1 MATKAP
7 AKPSTK
13 KPVTAKS
20 ESASASTYAP
30 TKAKTPAKPAVT
42 PAKPAMA
49 TAKPAT
55 VTTKPATVTTKP
67 ATVTTKPATVTTKP
81 ATGKA
86 TLTDVAKVP
95 SAKASPAKAGSAKST
110 PAKPA
115 ATKAGSAKK
124 SSAST
129 PSKALEVAS
138 KPGAEA
144 TPTKAPEAAESD
156 DDDFEPTAVAPTIA
170 VDPNAEPSEEELLK
184 ATEIEETDDEDDA
197 VAPVA
202 VKTSIL
208 AKGEKPTPAALKE
221 VVTQLIKVSK
231 GKGVVTYDQLNA
243 VLPDAVNDPEQ
254 LDLILEQL
262 EARNIELV
270 EDLGETEP
278 EGFEAAGNGDEEE
291 SGATQAF
298 DAAQAIAAEE
308 EADIGEKIDDPVR
321 MYLSQMG
328 EIPLLT
334 REQEIELA
342 RRIEIYRDGFRRKV
356 MTMPE
361 AIRRGI
367 QWVEEQKE
375 IKELQEKNA
384 KSHGSSPT
392 RDDYLDRAENH
403 LGTLYRIV
411 EHVLPLA
418 EQANKITLDTPT
430 ERLLRNRLFRAY
442 RMLEEMELD
451 AKTVITI
458 KDEMLDLRR
467 RILRLRR
474 EIEQAKK
481 RKNLPKEKQEEL
493 DRMAAQVGEQID
505 RFIDR
510 CVAVS
515 KRFRLYE
522 EAKQK
527 LSCGNLRLVVSI
539 AKKYRNRGLS
549 FLDLIQ
555 EGNAGLMKAVEKYE
569 YKRGYKFSTYATW
582 WIRQGITRAIA
593 DQARTIR
600 IPVHMIETMGKLRK
614 IQKDILQDTGREAT
628 IEEVAE
634 RAGISVGEC
643 KRVIRVSKH
652 PISLD
657 RPIGDSDDCYFGD
670 FLEDKS
676 VENPANISSNEL
688 LKEKITEVLDTL
700 TDREREIICLRYG
713 IGDGY
718 TYTLEEVGRR
728 FNVTRERV
736 RQIEAKAIKKLQHP
750 IRSRK
755 LEGFIDTKTY

>member
-1 MATKAP
+1 MATK
-7 AKPSTK
+7 K
-13 KPVTAKS
+13 KI
-20 ESASASTYAP
+20 SASSQPDDDGT
-30 TKAKTPAKPAVT
+30 TDSS
-42 PAKPAMA
+42 A
-49 TAKPAT
+49 TA
-55 VTTKPATVTTKP
+55 
-67 ATVTTKPATVTTKP
+67 
-81 ATGKA
+81 
-86 TLTDVAKVP
+86 
-95 SAKASPAKAGSAKST
+95 
-110 PAKPA
+110 
-115 ATKAGSAKK
+115 
-124 SSAST
+124 
-129 PSKALEVAS
+129 
-138 KPGAEA
+138 
-144 TPTKAPEAAESD
+144 
-156 DDDFEPTAVAPTIA
+156 TAVAEGAPA
-170 VDPNAEPSEEELLK
+170 VVSV
-184 ATEIEETDDEDDA
+184 EDL
-197 VAPVA
+197 
-202 VKTSIL
+202 VKDLVKVL
-208 AKGEKPTPAALKE
+208 AKQAQG
-221 VVTQLIKVSK
+221 
-231 GKGVVTYDQLNA
+231 GMVTYQQLN
-243 VLPDAVNDPEQ
+243 VLLPDVINDSEQ
-254 LDLILEQL
+254 LDIIIDHL
-262 EARNIELV
+262 EAKGLDLV
-270 EDLGETEP
+270 EELPELDGPPIEGAEDVDVFGGLEEDGTAEDGDDADAPQSETSIFQQLQAVP
-278 EGFEAAGNGDEEE
+278 TDEEL
-291 SGATQAF
+291 A
-298 DAAQAIAAEE
+298 
-308 EADIGEKIDDPVR
+308 EKIDDPVR

-328 EIPLLT
+328 EIPLLS
-334 REQEIELA
+334 RDEEIELA
-342 RRIEIYRDGFRRKV
+342 RRIEIYREGFRRKV
-356 MTMPE
+356 MTMVF

-367 QWVEEQKE
+367 SWIEEQKE
-375 IKELQEKNA
+375 IKEIQEKNA
-384 KSHGSSPT
+384 KSHGSSPS
-392 RDDYLDRAENH
+392 RDDYLDRAESH
-403 LGTLYRIV
+403 LTSLYRLMDHVQKGIV
-411 EHVLPLA
+411 DMQ
-418 EQANKITLDTPT
+418 EQAGSADGCRQHQVI
-430 ERLLRNRLFRAY
+430 RNRLY
-442 RMLEEMELD
+442 RCFHLCDEMELD
-451 AKTVITI
+451 AKTVIMV
-458 KDEMLDLRR
+458 KDEMLDIRR

-474 EIEQAKK
+474 ELMQSRNSRHLTHE
-481 RKNLPKEKQEEL
+481 KEERLRETEAEIGEPIGHFL
-493 DRMAAQVGEQID
+493 DR
-505 RFIDR
+505 
-510 CVAVS
+510 CYAVS

-522 EAKQK
+522 DAKQK

-634 RAGISVGEC
+634 RAKISVVEC
-643 KRVIRVSKH
+643 KRIIKVSKH

-676 VENPANISSNEL
+676 VENPANISSNEV

>member
-1 MATKAP
+1 MAKN
-7 AKPSTK
+7 ST
-13 KPVTAKS
+13 PTAKS
-20 ESASASTYAP
+20 NSDAKDGKEGEREDGEKEVGT
-30 TKAKTPAKPAVT
+30 TTIVKADGQP
-42 PAKPAMA
+42 MA
-49 TAKPAT
+49 LK
-55 VTTKPATVTTKP
+55 
-67 ATVTTKPATVTTKP
+67 
-81 ATGKA
+81 
-86 TLTDVAKVP
+86 DVV
-95 SAKASPAKAGSAKST
+95 
-110 PAKPA
+110 A
-115 ATKAGSAKK
+115 A
-124 SSAST
+124 
-129 PSKALEVAS
+129 L
-138 KPGAEA
+138 
-144 TPTKAPEAAESD
+144 
-156 DDDFEPTAVAPTIA
+156 
-170 VDPNAEPSEEELLK
+170 
-184 ATEIEETDDEDDA
+184 
-197 VAPVA
+197 
-202 VKTSIL
+202 VKQ
-208 AKGEKPTPAALKE
+208 AKGKN
-221 VVTQLIKVSK
+221 Q
-231 GKGVVTYDQLNA
+231 VTYDQLNA
-243 VLPDAVNDPEQ
+243 LLPEMNDPAI
-254 LDLILEQL
+254 LDQIIEELEQKGL
-262 EARNIELV
+262 ELV
-270 EDLGETEP
+270 EDGGDDAFPEDGEE
-278 EGFEAAGNGDEEE
+278 
-291 SGATQAF
+291 GATGGDGGTGTVVYEGYTQPE
-298 DAAQAIAAEE
+298 AAEE
-308 EADIGEKIDDPVR
+308 VEIGEKIDDPVR

-334 REQEIELA
+334 RDQEIDLA
-342 RRIEIYRDGFRRKV
+342 RRIEIFREGFRRKV
-356 MTMPE
+356 MTTPD

-375 IKELQEKNA
+375 IKEQQEKNA
-384 KSHGSSPT
+384 KSHGSSPS
-392 RDDYLDRAENH
+392 RDDYLDRAANH
-403 LGTLYRIV
+403 LNTMIRLV
-411 EHVLPLA
+411 DHVGPL
-418 EQANKITLDTPT
+418 T
-430 ERLLRNRLFRAY
+430 EMTAAGEIDLRSSQLLRNRLTRAY

-451 AKTVITI
+451 AKTVITV

-467 RILRLRR
+467 KVLRLRR
-474 EIEQAKK
+474 EVEQNRR
-481 RKNLPKEKQEEL
+481 RKTIVKEKEQEL
-493 DRMAAQVGEQID
+493 SDIGRSVGEPMD
-505 RFIDR
+505 RFLER
-510 CVAVS
+510 CGALS

-522 EAKQK
+522 DAKQR
-527 LSCGNLRLVVSI
+527 LSMGNLRLVVSI

-634 RAGISVGEC
+634 RAGISVQEC

-676 VENPANISSNEL
+676 AENPANISSNEL

>member
-1 MATKAP
+1 MASSKTPTPPASEPVTTSVEREDGAPVPAAPSNAAPLTIKEVVAQLATKA
-7 AKPSTK
+7 K
-13 KPVTAKS
+13 KA
-20 ESASASTYAP
+20 
-30 TKAKTPAKPAVT
+30 
-42 PAKPAMA
+42 
-49 TAKPAT
+49 
-55 VTTKPATVTTKP
+55 
-67 ATVTTKPATVTTKP
+67 
-81 ATGKA
+81 
-86 TLTDVAKVP
+86 
-95 SAKASPAKAGSAKST
+95 
-110 PAKPA
+110 
-115 ATKAGSAKK
+115 
-124 SSAST
+124 
-129 PSKALEVAS
+129 
-138 KPGAEA
+138 
-144 TPTKAPEAAESD
+144 
-156 DDDFEPTAVAPTIA
+156 
-170 VDPNAEPSEEELLK
+170 
-184 ATEIEETDDEDDA
+184 
-197 VAPVA
+197 
-202 VKTSIL
+202 
-208 AKGEKPTPAALKE
+208 
-221 VVTQLIKVSK
+221 Q
-231 GKGVVTYDQLNA
+231 VTYDQLNA
-243 VLPDAVNDPEQ
+243 ILPDALNDPAK
-254 LDLILEQL
+254 LDEILEEL
-262 EARNIELV
+262 EGRGIELV
-270 EDLGETEP
+270 ESTEGADGDFSAEDGGDGGEPSEPGTVAYEGYTATGDETEV
-278 EGFEAAGNGDEEE
+278 E
-291 SGATQAF
+291 
-298 DAAQAIAAEE
+298 
-308 EADIGEKIDDPVR
+308 IGEKIDDPVR

-334 REQEIELA
+334 RFQEIDLA
-342 RRIEIYRDGFRRKV
+342 RRIEIYREGFRRKV

-361 AIRRGI
+361 AIRSGI

-375 IKELQEKNA
+375 IKEQQEKNA
-384 KSHGSSPT
+384 KSHGSSPS
-392 RDDYLDRAENH
+392 RDDYLDRAANH
-403 LGTLYRIV
+403 LSSLNNLVKHIEGLTAK
-411 EHVLPLA
+411 LA
-418 EQANKITLDTPT
+418 EGDTDLRT
-430 ERLLRNRLFRAY
+430 TQLIRNRLTRSY
-442 RMLEEMELD
+442 RLLEEMELD
-451 AKTVITI
+451 AKTVIQV
-458 KDEMLDLRR
+458 KDEMLDMRR
-467 RILRLRR
+467 KVLRLRR
-474 EIEQAKK
+474 EIEQNRKKKGVVKEREQDIGAIAK
-481 RKNLPKEKQEEL
+481 
-493 DRMAAQVGEQID
+493 QVGEPIE
-505 RFIDR
+505 RFIER
-510 CVAVS
+510 CVLVS
-515 KRFRLYE
+515 KRFRAYE

-634 RAGISVGEC
+634 RAGISVAEC

-676 VENPANISSNEL
+676 AENPANISSNEL
-688 LKEKITEVLDTL
+688 LKEKIQEVLDTL

>member
-184 ATEIEETDDEDDA
+184 ATEIEETDDEDDV

>member
-1 MATKAP
+1 M
-7 AKPSTK
+7 
-13 KPVTAKS
+13 AKS
-20 ESASASTYAP
+20 
-30 TKAKTPAKPAVT
+30 
-42 PAKPAMA
+42 
-49 TAKPAT
+49 
-55 VTTKPATVTTKP
+55 
-67 ATVTTKPATVTTKP
+67 
-81 ATGKA
+81 
-86 TLTDVAKVP
+86 
-95 SAKASPAKAGSAKST
+95 ST
-110 PAKPA
+110 PAANTANASRSAGNA
-115 ATKAGSAKK
+115 APGEGGTEAPMLIKDVV
-124 SSAST
+124 
-129 PSKALEVAS
+129 AL
-138 KPGAEA
+138 
-144 TPTKAPEAAESD
+144 
-156 DDDFEPTAVAPTIA
+156 
-170 VDPNAEPSEEELLK
+170 
-184 ATEIEETDDEDDA
+184 
-197 VAPVA
+197 
-202 VKTSIL
+202 L
-208 AKGEKPTPAALKE
+208 AKN
-221 VVTQLIKVSK
+221 SK
-231 GKGVVTYDQLNA
+231 GKGMVTYDQLNA
-243 VLPDAVNDPEQ
+243 LLPDAMNDPEQ
-254 LDLILEQL
+254 LDQILEQL
-262 EARNIELV
+262 DGRGIELV
-270 EDLGETEP
+270 EEIGTDDSDFGEETSPAESEDGAP
-278 EGFEAAGNGDEEE
+278 SGTSRYEAAEAPENDEVEL
-291 SGATQAF
+291 
-298 DAAQAIAAEE
+298 
-308 EADIGEKIDDPVR
+308 GEKIDDPVR

-375 IKELQEKNA
+375 IKEQQEKNA
-384 KSHGSSPT
+384 KSHGSSPS
-392 RDDYLDRAENH
+392 RDDYLDRAANH
-403 LGTLYRIV
+403 LATLSRLVGHISPMSERV
-411 EHVLPLA
+411 CGGEIEVRS
-418 EQANKITLDTPT
+418 EQ
-430 ERLLRNRLFRAY
+430 LLRNRLTRAY

-451 AKTVITI
+451 AKTVIQV
-458 KDEMLDLRR
+458 KDEMLDARR
-467 RILRLRR
+467 RVLRVRR
-474 EIEQAKK
+474 EIDQNK
-481 RKNLPKEKQEEL
+481 RKKGMVKEKEDEL
-493 DRMAAQVGEQID
+493 RKLSLQIGEPIE
-505 RFIDR
+505 RFLVR

-676 VENPANISSNEL
+676 AENPANISSNEL

-728 FNVTRERV
+728 FNVTRERI
-736 RQIEAKAIKKLQHP
+736 RQIEAKSIKKLQHP
-750 IRSRK
+750 LRSRK
-755 LEGFIDTKTY
+755 LEGFIDTKAH

>member
-1 MATKAP
+1 MSIK
-7 AKPSTK
+7 
-13 KPVTAKS
+13 
-20 ESASASTYAP
+20 
-30 TKAKTPAKPAVT
+30 
-42 PAKPAMA
+42 
-49 TAKPAT
+49 
-55 VTTKPATVTTKP
+55 
-67 ATVTTKPATVTTKP
+67 
-81 ATGKA
+81 
-86 TLTDVAKVP
+86 DVV
-95 SAKASPAKAGSAKST
+95 
-110 PAKPA
+110 
-115 ATKAGSAKK
+115 
-124 SSAST
+124 
-129 PSKALEVAS
+129 AL
-138 KPGAEA
+138 
-144 TPTKAPEAAESD
+144 
-156 DDDFEPTAVAPTIA
+156 
-170 VDPNAEPSEEELLK
+170 
-184 ATEIEETDDEDDA
+184 
-197 VAPVA
+197 
-202 VKTSIL
+202 L
-208 AKGEKPTPAALKE
+208 AKN
-221 VVTQLIKVSK
+221 SK
-231 GKGVVTYDQLNA
+231 GKGMVTYDQLNA
-243 VLPDAVNDPEQ
+243 LLPDAMNDPEQ
-254 LDLILEQL
+254 LDQILEQL
-262 EARNIELV
+262 DARGIELV
-270 EDLGETEP
+270 EEIGTDDTDFGEEAGTTEGE
-278 EGFEAAGNGDEEE
+278 EGAAPGTSRFEATPDAPENDEVEL
-291 SGATQAF
+291 
-298 DAAQAIAAEE
+298 
-308 EADIGEKIDDPVR
+308 GEKIDDPVR

-375 IKELQEKNA
+375 VKEQQEKNA
-384 KSHGSSPT
+384 KSHGSSPS
-392 RDDYLDRAENH
+392 RDDYLDRAANH
-403 LGTLYRIV
+403 LATLNRLVSHISPMSEKV
-411 EHVLPLA
+411 CGGDA
-418 EQANKITLDTPT
+418 EVRSEQ
-430 ERLLRNRLFRAY
+430 LLRNRLTRAY

-451 AKTVITI
+451 AKTVIQV
-458 KDEMLDLRR
+458 KDEMLDARR
-467 RILRLRR
+467 RVLRVRR
-474 EIEQAKK
+474 EIDQNK
-481 RKNLPKEKQEEL
+481 RKKGMVKEKEEEL
-493 DRMAAQVGEQID
+493 RKLSLQIGEPIE
-505 RFIDR
+505 RFLGR

-676 VENPANISSNEL
+676 AENPANISSNEL

-728 FNVTRERV
+728 FNVTRERI
-736 RQIEAKAIKKLQHP
+736 RQIEAKSIKKLQHP
-750 IRSRK
+750 LRSRK
-755 LEGFIDTKTY
+755 LEGFIDTKAH

>member
-67 ATVTTKPATVTTKP
+67 ATVTTKPAT
-81 ATGKA
+81 GKA
-86 TLTDVAKVP
+86 TPTDVAKVP

-115 ATKAGSAKK
+115 ATKAGTAKK

-156 DDDFEPTAVAPTIA
+156 DDDFEPTAVAPIIA

-184 ATEIEETDDEDDA
+184 ATEIEETDDEDDV

>member
-1 MATKAP
+1 MAKSSPPVETAPHAAP
-7 AKPSTK
+7 A
-13 KPVTAKS
+13 
-20 ESASASTYAP
+20 AP
-30 TKAKTPAKPAVT
+30 AEGGPETPMSIK
-42 PAKPAMA
+42 
-49 TAKPAT
+49 
-55 VTTKPATVTTKP
+55 
-67 ATVTTKPATVTTKP
+67 
-81 ATGKA
+81 
-86 TLTDVAKVP
+86 DVV
-95 SAKASPAKAGSAKST
+95 
-110 PAKPA
+110 
-115 ATKAGSAKK
+115 
-124 SSAST
+124 
-129 PSKALEVAS
+129 AL
-138 KPGAEA
+138 
-144 TPTKAPEAAESD
+144 
-156 DDDFEPTAVAPTIA
+156 
-170 VDPNAEPSEEELLK
+170 
-184 ATEIEETDDEDDA
+184 
-197 VAPVA
+197 
-202 VKTSIL
+202 L
-208 AKGEKPTPAALKE
+208 AKN
-221 VVTQLIKVSK
+221 SK
-231 GKGVVTYDQLNA
+231 GKGMVTYDQLNA
-243 VLPDAVNDPEQ
+243 LLPDAMNDPEQ
-254 LDLILEQL
+254 LDQILEQL
-262 EARNIELV
+262 DARGIELV
-270 EDLGETEP
+270 EEIGTDDADFGEEAGTTEGE
-278 EGFEAAGNGDEEE
+278 EGAAPGTSRFEAPPDAPENDEVEL
-291 SGATQAF
+291 
-298 DAAQAIAAEE
+298 
-308 EADIGEKIDDPVR
+308 GEKIDDPVR

-375 IKELQEKNA
+375 IKEQQEKNA
-384 KSHGSSPT
+384 KSHGSSPS
-392 RDDYLDRAENH
+392 RDDYLDRAANH
-403 LGTLYRIV
+403 LATLNRLVSHISPMSEKV
-411 EHVLPLA
+411 CGGDA
-418 EQANKITLDTPT
+418 EVRSEQ
-430 ERLLRNRLFRAY
+430 LLRNRLTRAY

-451 AKTVITI
+451 AKTVIQV
-458 KDEMLDLRR
+458 KDEMLDARR
-467 RILRLRR
+467 RVLRVRR
-474 EIEQAKK
+474 EIDQNK
-481 RKNLPKEKQEEL
+481 RKKGMVKEKEEEL
-493 DRMAAQVGEQID
+493 RKLSLQIGEPIE
-505 RFIDR
+505 RFLGR

-600 IPVHMIETMGKLRK
+600 IPVHMIETKGKLRK

-676 VENPANISSNEL
+676 AENPANISSNEL

-728 FNVTRERV
+728 FNVTRERI
-736 RQIEAKAIKKLQHP
+736 RQIEAKSIKKLQHP
-750 IRSRK
+750 LRSRK
-755 LEGFIDTKTY
+755 LEGFIDTKAH

>member
-1 MATKAP
+1 M
-7 AKPSTK
+7 
-13 KPVTAKS
+13 
-20 ESASASTYAP
+20 
-30 TKAKTPAKPAVT
+30 
-42 PAKPAMA
+42 
-49 TAKPAT
+49 
-55 VTTKPATVTTKP
+55 
-67 ATVTTKPATVTTKP
+67 
-81 ATGKA
+81 
-86 TLTDVAKVP
+86 
-95 SAKASPAKAGSAKST
+95 AKST
-110 PAKPA
+110 SPVKSAPPA
-115 ATKAGSAKK
+115 A
-124 SSAST
+124 
-129 PSKALEVAS
+129 P
-138 KPGAEA
+138 
-144 TPTKAPEAAESD
+144 
-156 DDDFEPTAVAPTIA
+156 
-170 VDPNAEPSEEELLK
+170 
-184 ATEIEETDDEDDA
+184 
-197 VAPVA
+197 APVA
-202 VKTSIL
+202 GAPVAGVAEPLSLKDVVATLVKN
-208 AKGEKPTPAALKE
+208 
-221 VVTQLIKVSK
+221 SK
-231 GKGVVTYDQLNA
+231 GKGMVTYDQLNA
-243 VLPDAVNDPEQ
+243 LLPDAMNDPEQ
-254 LDLILEQL
+254 LDQVLEQL
-262 EARNIELV
+262 DSKGVELV
-270 EDLGETEP
+270 EEIGAAESEFGEDPGGNTEGD
-278 EGFEAAGNGDEEE
+278 ESRAAGTGRYEAAEQATEGDE
-291 SGATQAF
+291 
-298 DAAQAIAAEE
+298 AEL
-308 EADIGEKIDDPVR
+308 GEKIDDPVR

-334 REQEIELA
+334 RDQEIELA

-356 MTMPE
+356 MTLPE

-367 QWVEEQKE
+367 GWVEEQKE
-375 IKELQEKNA
+375 IKEQQEKNA
-384 KSHGSSPT
+384 KSHGSSPS
-392 RDDYLDRAENH
+392 RDDYLDRAANH
-403 LGTLYRIV
+403 LNTLNRV
-411 EHVLPLA
+411 VLHSAPLS
-418 EQANKITLDTPT
+418 EQVCNG
-430 ERLLRNRLFRAY
+430 EVSVRHEQLLRNRLTRAY
-442 RMLEEMELD
+442 RLLEEMELD
-451 AKTVITI
+451 AKTVIQV
-458 KDEMLDLRR
+458 KDEMLDMRR
-467 RILRLRR
+467 KVLRLRR
-474 EIEQAKK
+474 EIEQNK
-481 RKNLPKEKQEEL
+481 RKKSVVKEKEQEL
-493 DRMAAQVGEQID
+493 IDLALSIGEPIE
-505 RFIDR
+505 RFLER

-628 IEEVAE
+628 LEEVAE

-676 VENPANISSNEL
+676 AENPANISSNEL

-728 FNVTRERV
+728 FNVTRERI
-736 RQIEAKAIKKLQHP
+736 RQIEAKSIKKLQHP
-750 IRSRK
+750 LRSRK
-755 LEGFIDTKTY
+755 LEGFIDTKAH

>member
-1 MATKAP
+1 M
-7 AKPSTK
+7 
-13 KPVTAKS
+13 
-20 ESASASTYAP
+20 
-30 TKAKTPAKPAVT
+30 AKTTAPPTQPETPAVESDG
-42 PAKPAMA
+42 PP
-49 TAKPAT
+49 
-55 VTTKPATVTTKP
+55 
-67 ATVTTKPATVTTKP
+67 
-81 ATGKA
+81 
-86 TLTDVAKVP
+86 P
-95 SAKASPAKAGSAKST
+95 SAPQAPMTVADIVAVLVKQ
-110 PAKPA
+110 
-115 ATKAGSAKK
+115 AKK
-124 SSAST
+124 
-129 PSKALEVAS
+129 
-138 KPGAEA
+138 
-144 TPTKAPEAAESD
+144 
-156 DDDFEPTAVAPTIA
+156 
-170 VDPNAEPSEEELLK
+170 
-184 ATEIEETDDEDDA
+184 
-197 VAPVA
+197 
-202 VKTSIL
+202 
-208 AKGEKPTPAALKE
+208 
-221 VVTQLIKVSK
+221 
-231 GKGVVTYDQLNA
+231 GKVTYDQLNA
-243 VLPDAVNDPEQ
+243 IQEEAVNDPAK
-254 LDLILEQL
+254 LDQVLEEL
-262 EARNIELV
+262 EKRGLELV
-270 EDLGETEP
+270 EDTSDGDGGGE
-278 EGFEAAGNGDEEE
+278 EGGDEEGQTGAFE
-291 SGATQAF
+291 SYQS
-298 DAAQAIAAEE
+298 AEE
-308 EADIGEKIDDPVR
+308 SEAEIGEKIDDPVR

-328 EIPLLT
+328 EIPLLN
-334 REQEIELA
+334 RDQEIELA

-356 MTMPE
+356 MTTLD
-361 AIRRGI
+361 AVRRGI

-375 IKELQEKNA
+375 IWEQQEKNA
-384 KSHGSSPT
+384 KSHGSSPA
-392 RDDYLDRAENH
+392 RDERIDRAANH
-403 LGTLYRIV
+403 LATLHRITT
-411 EHVLPLA
+411 HAQSLSDGVLLKDPSRDPA
-418 EQANKITLDTPT
+418 DQIRI
-430 ERLLRNRLFRAY
+430 ERVLRNRLTRAY
-442 RMLEEMELD
+442 RLLEEMELD
-451 AKTVITI
+451 AKTVITV
-458 KDEMLDLRR
+458 KDDMLDMRR
-467 RILRLRR
+467 RLLRLKR
-474 EIEQAKK
+474 EIEQNK
-481 RKNLPKEKQEEL
+481 RRKSQAKEKEGDLGTLEKQI
-493 DRMAAQVGEQID
+493 GEPID
-505 RFIDR
+505 RFIER
-510 CVAVS
+510 CTAVS
-515 KRFRLYE
+515 RRFRLYE

-614 IQKDILQDTGREAT
+614 IQKDILQDTGREPT

-634 RAGISVGEC
+634 RAGISVTEC

-676 VENPANISSNEL
+676 AENPANISSNEL

>member
-1 MATKAP
+1 M
-7 AKPSTK
+7 
-13 KPVTAKS
+13 
-20 ESASASTYAP
+20 
-30 TKAKTPAKPAVT
+30 
-42 PAKPAMA
+42 
-49 TAKPAT
+49 
-55 VTTKPATVTTKP
+55 
-67 ATVTTKPATVTTKP
+67 
-81 ATGKA
+81 
-86 TLTDVAKVP
+86 
-95 SAKASPAKAGSAKST
+95 AKST
-110 PAKPA
+110 PPVKSAPPAAPANADGAPA
-115 ATKAGSAKK
+115 ATG
-124 SSAST
+124 T
-129 PSKALEVAS
+129 
-138 KPGAEA
+138 
-144 TPTKAPEAAESD
+144 
-156 DDDFEPTAVAPTIA
+156 
-170 VDPNAEPSEEELLK
+170 AEPMSIK
-184 ATEIEETDDEDDA
+184 DVVATL
-197 VAPVA
+197 
-202 VKTSIL
+202 VKN
-208 AKGEKPTPAALKE
+208 
-221 VVTQLIKVSK
+221 SK
-231 GKGVVTYDQLNA
+231 GKGMVTYDQLNA
-243 VLPDAVNDPEQ
+243 LLPDAMNDPEQ
-254 LDLILEQL
+254 LDQILEQL
-262 EARNIELV
+262 DGKGVELV
-270 EDLGETEP
+270 EEIGGASDEVSEFSEDTGGTREGE
-278 EGFEAAGNGDEEE
+278 EGVAPSTGRYEAAEATPDGDEV
-291 SGATQAF
+291 
-298 DAAQAIAAEE
+298 
-308 EADIGEKIDDPVR
+308 DIGEKIDDPVR

-334 REQEIELA
+334 RDQEIELA

-367 QWVEEQKE
+367 GWVEEQKE
-375 IKELQEKNA
+375 IKEQQEKNA
-384 KSHGSSPT
+384 KSHGSSPS
-392 RDDYLDRAENH
+392 RDDYLDRAANH
-403 LGTLYRIV
+403 LGTLNRVIG
-411 EHVLPLA
+411 HSAPLS
-418 EQANKITLDTPT
+418 EQVCNG
-430 ERLLRNRLFRAY
+430 EVSVRQEQLLRNRLTRAY
-442 RMLEEMELD
+442 RLLEEMELD
-451 AKTVITI
+451 AKTVIQV
-458 KDEMLDLRR
+458 KDEMLDMRR
-467 RILRLRR
+467 RVLRLRR
-474 EIEQAKK
+474 EIEQNK
-481 RKNLPKEKQEEL
+481 RKKGMVKEKEQEL
-493 DRMAAQVGEQID
+493 TNLALQIGEPID
-505 RFIDR
+505 RFLER

-676 VENPANISSNEL
+676 AENPANISSNEL

-728 FNVTRERV
+728 FNVTRERI
-736 RQIEAKAIKKLQHP
+736 RQIEAKSIKKLQHP
-750 IRSRK
+750 LRSRK
-755 LEGFIDTKTY
+755 LEGFIDTKAH

>member
-1 MATKAP
+1 M
-7 AKPSTK
+7 
-13 KPVTAKS
+13 
-20 ESASASTYAP
+20 
-30 TKAKTPAKPAVT
+30 
-42 PAKPAMA
+42 
-49 TAKPAT
+49 
-55 VTTKPATVTTKP
+55 
-67 ATVTTKPATVTTKP
+67 
-81 ATGKA
+81 
-86 TLTDVAKVP
+86 
-95 SAKASPAKAGSAKST
+95 AKST
-110 PAKPA
+110 SPVKSALPA
-115 ATKAGSAKK
+115 APAPAAG
-124 SSAST
+124 
-129 PSKALEVAS
+129 
-138 KPGAEA
+138 
-144 TPTKAPEAAESD
+144 
-156 DDDFEPTAVAPTIA
+156 
-170 VDPNAEPSEEELLK
+170 
-184 ATEIEETDDEDDA
+184 
-197 VAPVA
+197 APVA
-202 VKTSIL
+202 GAPEPLSLKDVVATLVKN
-208 AKGEKPTPAALKE
+208 
-221 VVTQLIKVSK
+221 SK
-231 GKGVVTYDQLNA
+231 GKGMVTYDQLNA
-243 VLPDAVNDPEQ
+243 LLPDAMNDPEQ
-254 LDLILEQL
+254 LDQVLEQL
-262 EARNIELV
+262 DSKGVELV
-270 EDLGETEP
+270 EEIGAAESEFGEDPGGNTEGD
-278 EGFEAAGNGDEEE
+278 ESRAAGTGRYEAAEQATEGDE
-291 SGATQAF
+291 
-298 DAAQAIAAEE
+298 AEL
-308 EADIGEKIDDPVR
+308 GEKIDDPVR

-334 REQEIELA
+334 RDQEIELA

-356 MTMPE
+356 MTLPE

-367 QWVEEQKE
+367 GWVEEQKE
-375 IKELQEKNA
+375 IKEQQEKNA
-384 KSHGSSPT
+384 KSHGSSPS
-392 RDDYLDRAENH
+392 RDDYLDRAANH
-403 LGTLYRIV
+403 LNTLNRV
-411 EHVLPLA
+411 VLHSAPLS
-418 EQANKITLDTPT
+418 EQVCNG
-430 ERLLRNRLFRAY
+430 EVSVRHEQLLRNRLTRAY
-442 RMLEEMELD
+442 RLLEEMELD
-451 AKTVITI
+451 AKTVIQV
-458 KDEMLDLRR
+458 KDEMLDMRR
-467 RILRLRR
+467 KVLRLRR
-474 EIEQAKK
+474 EIEQNK
-481 RKNLPKEKQEEL
+481 RKKSLVKEKEQEL
-493 DRMAAQVGEQID
+493 IDLALSIGEPIE
-505 RFIDR
+505 RFLER

-628 IEEVAE
+628 LEEVAE

-676 VENPANISSNEL
+676 AENPANISSNEL

-728 FNVTRERV
+728 FNVTRERI
-736 RQIEAKAIKKLQHP
+736 RQIEAKSIKKLQHP
-750 IRSRK
+750 LRSRK
-755 LEGFIDTKTY
+755 LEGFIDTKAH

>member
-1 MATKAP
+1 TPPVKSAPPAAP
-7 AKPSTK
+7 A
-13 KPVTAKS
+13 ADG
-20 ESASASTYAP
+20 A
-30 TKAKTPAKPAVT
+30 
-42 PAKPAMA
+42 
-49 TAKPAT
+49 
-55 VTTKPATVTTKP
+55 
-67 ATVTTKPATVTTKP
+67 
-81 ATGKA
+81 
-86 TLTDVAKVP
+86 
-95 SAKASPAKAGSAKST
+95 
-110 PAKPA
+110 PA
-115 ATKAGSAKK
+115 AT
-124 SSAST
+124 
-129 PSKALEVAS
+129 
-138 KPGAEA
+138 A
-144 TPTKAPEAAESD
+144 T
-156 DDDFEPTAVAPTIA
+156 
-170 VDPNAEPSEEELLK
+170 AEPMSIK
-184 ATEIEETDDEDDA
+184 DVVATL
-197 VAPVA
+197 
-202 VKTSIL
+202 VKN
-208 AKGEKPTPAALKE
+208 
-221 VVTQLIKVSK
+221 SK
-231 GKGVVTYDQLNA
+231 GKGMVTYDQLNA
-243 VLPDAVNDPEQ
+243 LLPDAMNDPEQ
-254 LDLILEQL
+254 LDQVLEQL
-262 EARNIELV
+262 DGKGVELV
-270 EDLGETEP
+270 EEIGGASDEVSEFSEDTGGSREGEAPST
-278 EGFEAAGNGDEEE
+278 GRYEAAE
-291 SGATQAF
+291 ATP
-298 DAAQAIAAEE
+298 DAD

-334 REQEIELA
+334 RDQEIELA

-367 QWVEEQKE
+367 GWVEEQKE
-375 IKELQEKNA
+375 IKEQQEKNA
-384 KSHGSSPT
+384 KSHGSSPS
-392 RDDYLDRAENH
+392 RDDYLDRAANH
-403 LGTLYRIV
+403 LGTLNRVIG
-411 EHVLPLA
+411 HSAPLS
-418 EQANKITLDTPT
+418 EQVCNGEVTVRQ
-430 ERLLRNRLFRAY
+430 EQLLRNRLTRAY
-442 RMLEEMELD
+442 RLLEEMELD
-451 AKTVITI
+451 AKTVIQV
-458 KDEMLDLRR
+458 KDEMLDMRR
-467 RILRLRR
+467 KVLRLRR
-474 EIEQAKK
+474 EIEQNK
-481 RKNLPKEKQEEL
+481 RKKGMVKEKEQEL
-493 DRMAAQVGEQID
+493 INLALQIGEPIE
-505 RFIDR
+505 RFLER

-670 FLEDKS
+670 FLEDKNAK
-676 VENPANISSNEL
+676 NPANISSNEL

-728 FNVTRERV
+728 FNVTRERI
-736 RQIEAKAIKKLQHP
+736 RQIEAKSIKKLQHP
-750 IRSRK
+750 LRSRK
-755 LEGFIDTKTY
+755 LEGFIDTKAH

>member
-1 MATKAP
+1 MAKSSPPVETAAHAAP
-7 AKPSTK
+7 A
-13 KPVTAKS
+13 
-20 ESASASTYAP
+20 AP
-30 TKAKTPAKPAVT
+30 AEGGPETPMSIK
-42 PAKPAMA
+42 
-49 TAKPAT
+49 
-55 VTTKPATVTTKP
+55 
-67 ATVTTKPATVTTKP
+67 
-81 ATGKA
+81 
-86 TLTDVAKVP
+86 DVVV
-95 SAKASPAKAGSAKST
+95 
-110 PAKPA
+110 
-115 ATKAGSAKK
+115 
-124 SSAST
+124 
-129 PSKALEVAS
+129 L
-138 KPGAEA
+138 
-144 TPTKAPEAAESD
+144 
-156 DDDFEPTAVAPTIA
+156 
-170 VDPNAEPSEEELLK
+170 
-184 ATEIEETDDEDDA
+184 
-197 VAPVA
+197 
-202 VKTSIL
+202 L
-208 AKGEKPTPAALKE
+208 AKN
-221 VVTQLIKVSK
+221 SK
-231 GKGVVTYDQLNA
+231 GKGMVTYDQLNA
-243 VLPDAVNDPEQ
+243 LLPDAMNDPEQ
-254 LDLILEQL
+254 LDQILEQL
-262 EARNIELV
+262 DARGIELV
-270 EDLGETEP
+270 EEIGTDDSDFGEEAGTTEGE
-278 EGFEAAGNGDEEE
+278 EGAAPGTSRFEATPDTPENDEVEL
-291 SGATQAF
+291 
-298 DAAQAIAAEE
+298 
-308 EADIGEKIDDPVR
+308 GEKIDDPVR

-375 IKELQEKNA
+375 IKEQQEKNA
-384 KSHGSSPT
+384 KSHGSSPS
-392 RDDYLDRAENH
+392 RDDYLDRAANH
-403 LGTLYRIV
+403 LATLNRLVAHISPMSEKV
-411 EHVLPLA
+411 CGGEA
-418 EQANKITLDTPT
+418 EVRSEQ
-430 ERLLRNRLFRAY
+430 LLRNRLTRAY

-451 AKTVITI
+451 AKTVIQV
-458 KDEMLDLRR
+458 KDEMLDARR
-467 RILRLRR
+467 RVLRVRR
-474 EIEQAKK
+474 EIDQNK
-481 RKNLPKEKQEEL
+481 RKKSMVKEKEDEL
-493 DRMAAQVGEQID
+493 RKLSLQIGEPIE
-505 RFIDR
+505 RFLGR

-676 VENPANISSNEL
+676 AENPANISSNEL

-728 FNVTRERV
+728 FNVTRERI
-736 RQIEAKAIKKLQHP
+736 RQIEAKSIKKLQHP
-750 IRSRK
+750 LRSRK
-755 LEGFIDTKTY
+755 LEGFIDTKAH